1 MKKGSSSG
9 NQLPVNYPSVPST
22 KSGAYRYNEPAVP
35 VKADRVPGSK
45 FTLQDRESRADL
57 RLRIEQL
64 LLTRDTGSD
73 GAWGKL
79 GEEGRSLMVELLN
92 DEAIR
97 SQEAIFHR
105 LIAALGILAVK
116 QSVAPLSAILIDES
130 STNLTRAY
138 AANALGRTGDG
149 TAIDALVSALTVKDD
164 MVRRQIAIAFSRIDR
179 EAVIPHLMKL
189 QRDKSI
195 AVSEVAEAA
204 LRRWEQRLGERFDIK
219 AAKASKKARNAK
231 NVTPLP
237 QR

>member
-1 MKKGSSSG
+1 MKKRSSST

-22 KSGAYRYNEPAVP
+22 KSGAYRYNEPAVTA
-35 VKADRVPGSK
+35 KADRVPGSK
-45 FTLQDRESRADL
+45 FSLRDHESRADL

-64 LLTRDTGSD
+64 LLTRDTRSD

-79 GEEGRSLMVELLN
+79 GEEGRSLMIELLD

-116 QSVAPLSAILIDES
+116 GSVAPLSAILNDES

-138 AANALGRTGDG
+138 AANALGRIGEG
-149 TAIDALVSALTVKDD
+149 TAIDALVSALTLKDE

-179 EAVIPHLMKL
+179 ETVIPHLIKL
-189 QRDKSI
+189 QRDKVI

-204 LRRWEQRLGERFDIK
+204 LRRWEQKLGVRFDIK
-219 AAKASKKARNAK
+219 GAKASKRARSAR